1 MNKDMKTKISASSFK
16 RGSENLDPNASAE
29 TGKGVNK
36 LKGVSRLP
44 VLAKSLQPA
53 LSELSQ
59 NPSLNRWEQR
69 PLMVRTSNSGHY
81 TNLK

>member
-1 MNKDMKTKISASSFK
+1 
-16 RGSENLDPNASAE
+16 GSENLDPNASAE
-29 TGKGVNK
+29 NGKGFNR

-59 NPSLNRWEQR
+59 NPSHNRWEQR
-69 PLMVRTSNSGHY
+69 PLT
-81 TNLK
+81 